1 MKSHPNLTGAFLPPG
16 TSETN
21 RAAVR
26 LPRRIAKIP
35 FPRNQSD
42 PDLHQSP
49 RRDTFPA
56 VDVLVNCPPTQVKVL
71 SSSCS
76 ACARLTAC
84 HRVHAEISKIPPR
97 GKIPCAS
104 PRAGRHGR
112 PAPHAHIPARAGEC
126 WVGLRHARTFPPG
139 RVLSRHRAS
148 RYEGASRWQHRRE
161 EGSVSR
167 RH

>member
-1 MKSHPNLTGAFLPPG
+1 MTTHPNRSGWFLLRG
-16 TSETN
+16 TSGIN

-35 FPRNQSD
+35 FRRNQSD
-42 PDLHQSP
+42 PDLHQP
-49 RRDTFPA
+49 QRRDTFPA
-56 VDVLVNCPPTQVKVL
+56 VDVLVNCSPTQVKVL
-71 SSSCS
+71 SCSCS

-84 HRVHAEISKIPPR
+84 HRVHAEISKFPPL

-112 PAPHAHIPARAGEC
+112 PAPHAHIPARAS
-126 WVGLRHARTFPPG
+126 GLRHARTFPPG

-167 RH
+167 RQ